1 MYCYLEVSIMFE
13 LTKELLEKLKE
24 ISFEPQLVAAGPNI
38 QYACAPCSGT
48 CKAACRNNCSGS
60 CKSGCTRSCRGNSR

>member
-1 MYCYLEVSIMFE
+1 MFK
-13 LTKELLEKLKE
+13 LTKELLSNIKKAIIPE
-24 ISFEPQLVAAGPNI
+24 FEAIPVGPNI